1 MDKKVKQKQ
10 AGRWDEYVQK
20 TKQVKETATGS
31 LDAPKSAWHKRE
43 TRLCYTGWKMP
54 DNKITDNRC
63 RRYIRITDEESW
75 RMIDEIATHDGY
87 NSFNK
92 IINDALF
99 YGLPILRDKVVGG
112 TVTEE
117 ERNSLMQ
124 PRTSGSTKEE
134 FYAVLTRLLKETVMN
149 IAINKSIL
157 SSLFNFI
164 SETSQDEKII
174 KKLNDGLL
182 ADTPEYLEQFEAD
195 GIKNLRK

>member
-1 MDKKVKQKQ
+1 
-10 AGRWDEYVQK
+10 
-20 TKQVKETATGS
+20 
-31 LDAPKSAWHKRE
+31 
-43 TRLCYTGWKMP
+43 MP

-75 RMIDEIATHDGY
+75 RIIDEISTHDGY

-112 TVTEE
+112 MVTEE
-117 ERNSLMQ
+117 EKENLVASRK
-124 PRTSGSTKEE
+124 SGSTKEE
-134 FYAVLTRLLKETVMN
+134 FYATLTRLLRETVLN
-149 IAINKSIL
+149 VTINKSIL

-164 SETSQDEKII
+164 SEKHSDEEII
-174 KKLNDGLL
+174 KKLNSGLF
-182 ADTPEYLEQFEAD
+182 ADTPEYLEKFEAE

>member
-1 MDKKVKQKQ
+1 
-10 AGRWDEYVQK
+10 
-20 TKQVKETATGS
+20 
-31 LDAPKSAWHKRE
+31 
-43 TRLCYTGWKMP
+43 MP

-75 RMIDEIATHDGY
+75 RMIDEISTYGGY

-92 IINDALF
+92 IINDTLF
-99 YGLPILRDKVVGG
+99 YGLPVLRDKVVGG

-134 FYAVLTRLLKETVMN
+134 FYAVFTKLLSETVLN
-149 IAINKSIL
+149 VAINKSIL
-157 SSLFNFI
+157 SSLYNFI
-164 SETSQDEKII
+164 SDKYSDEQGII
-174 KKLNDGLL
+174 QKFNNGLL
-182 ADTPEYLEQFEAD
+182 ADTPEYLEQFEAE